1 MKITREEALAIMR
14 YSIQHSD
21 YKFPLTLMNFE
32 YGKDNPCDNEWC
44 EEECKCFTGIDLTDD
59 WDTLVNDKEYKTFE
73 VRGDWSETDE
83 DEKRIRAEELKK
95 FDVYPRYACQH
106 CGSQNKRVET
116 LIDDEAF
123 WNEDLEDWKGGFQ
136 FNWFRD
142 NFSHTGN
149 ERCCECYEDWTGA
162 E

>member
-32 YGKDNPCDNEWC
+32 YGKDNPCDNEGC

-73 VRGDWSETDE
+73 VRGD
-83 DEKRIRAEELKK
+83 
-95 FDVYPRYACQH
+95 
-106 CGSQNKRVET
+106 
-116 LIDDEAF
+116 
-123 WNEDLEDWKGGFQ
+123 
-136 FNWFRD
+136 
-142 NFSHTGN
+142 
-149 ERCCECYEDWTGA
+149 
-162 E
+162 